1 MTSNDRAAVLSSSL
15 IPLKTTR
22 TSIGSQLV
30 TLRSDAKV
38 STVMR
43 DFTDKFE
50 NTKGYKKIKI
60 PATPVLLVEKDI
72 EKMQLKLDI

>member
-1 MTSNDRAAVLSSSL
+1 
-15 IPLKTTR
+15 
-22 TSIGSQLV
+22 
-30 TLRSDAKV
+30 
-38 STVMR
+38 MR